1 LPGWFPGEPPINS
14 IGGQVFGSGV
24 APEIGA
30 IDLRG
35 SPIAADDER
44 LVGRCHGFA
53 QLVSQYERCLV
64 LDVEVAREGEHAVM
78 SVFNRLARQF
88 SSGFFISG

>member
-1 LPGWFPGEPPINS
+1 VCKRPPAALAHCHDGLPVAWLVPREPPINS

-64 LDVEVAREGEHAVM
+64 LDVEVAREGEHA
-78 SVFNRLARQF
+78 L
-88 SSGFFISG
+88 